1 MLRVRKLAD
10 RRMLAISLYRGQR
23 IIGYRES
30 MDGDNRWHA
39 QVVLA
44 GGSRVYLDERR

>member
-1 MLRVRKLAD
+1 MEPT
-10 RRMLAISLYRGQR
+10 SLYRGQR

-30 MDGDNRWHA
+30 MGGDNHWHA

-44 GGSRVYLDERR
+44 DGSRIFLDESDKR